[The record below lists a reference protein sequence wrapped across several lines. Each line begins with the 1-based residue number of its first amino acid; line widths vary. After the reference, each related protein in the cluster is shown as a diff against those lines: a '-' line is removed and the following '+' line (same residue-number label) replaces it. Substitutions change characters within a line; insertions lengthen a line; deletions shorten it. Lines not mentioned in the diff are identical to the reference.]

1 MRIKEFNN
9 QIKDFILTNY
19 FSKKVKF
26 IYKNFCQNILGKILF
41 IIFVF
46 SLILLVIINI
56 FKPKIIDELKHVF
69 YSKFINNLQ
78 LNNFNFSVVNI
89 NGINRVKKQEII
101 DIIKNFDDGKS
112 FVINKNLSDSQAIPL
127 AQNLIDEIKSKI
139 LWIDKITIKRIMPD
153 IINIE
158 VIEYKPFAIWI
169 DNDKKFI
176 IDKDGNPVPFVEEY
190 ESNEEFKNMIILS
203 GKNANKNVKSLFNI
217 LSIDAELSKEI
228 YSANWVGNRRWDV
241 RFFDGLLVKLP
252 EDNIAEAWE
261 NLLKLYELSSI
272 DKSIKSI
279 DLRVF
284 GKIYIQYLNKK
295 PNEIETIKS

>member
-1 MRIKEFNN
+1 MWIKKLDSN
-9 QIKDFILTNY
+9 IKDFILTNY
-19 FSKKVKF
+19 FSKKIKF
-26 IYKNFCQNILGKILF
+26 YYKNFCQNFLGKISITILIILAVLF
-41 IIFVF
+41 T
-46 SLILLVIINI
+46 LINV
-56 FKPKIIDELKHVF
+56 FKPKIIDEIKHIF
-69 YSKFINNLQ
+69 FNKFINNLQ

-89 NGINRVKKQEII
+89 TGIERVKKQEII
-101 DIIKNFDDGKS
+101 DIIKNFDDGKN
-112 FVINKNLSDSQAIPL
+112 FMINKNLSDSQAIPL

-153 IINIE
+153 IINIQ
-158 VIEYKPFAIWI
+158 VIEYKPFAIWL

-176 IDKDGNPVPFVEEY
+176 IDKDGNPVPFLEEY
-190 ESNEEFKNMIILS
+190 ETSEEFKNMIILS

-228 YSANWVGNRRWDV
+228 YSANWVGNRRWDI

-261 NLLKLYELSSI
+261 NLLKLYELSNI

-279 DLRVF
+279 DLRVA
-284 GKIYIQYLNKK
+284 GKIYIQYINKK
-295 PNEIETIKS
+295 PNEIDTIKS

>member
-1 MRIKEFNN
+1 MRIKELNN

-19 FSKKVKF
+19 FSKKIKF
-26 IYKNFCQNILGKILF
+26 IYKNFCQNILGKIIFALF
-41 IIFVF
+41 L
-46 SLILLVIINI
+46 SLLILLIIINI
-56 FKPKIIDELKHVF
+56 FKPKIIDELKHIF

-112 FVINKNLSDSQAIPL
+112 FMINKNLSDSQAIPL
-127 AQNLIDEIKSKI
+127 AQNLIDEIKTKI

-158 VIEYKPFAIWI
+158 VVEYKPFAIWL

-176 IDKDGNPVPFVEEY
+176 IDKDGNPVPFLEEY

-203 GKNANKNVKSLFNI
+203 GKNANKNIKSLFNI

-261 NLLKLYELSSI
+261 NLLKLYELSNI

-279 DLRVF
+279 DLRVI

>member
-1 MRIKEFNN
+1 MRIKKFKY

-19 FSKKVKF
+19 FSKKIKF
-26 IYKNFCQNILGKILF
+26 FYKNFCQIFLVKIAILIIILA
-41 IIFVF
+41 V
-46 SLILLVIINI
+46 ILLFFANI
-56 FKPKIIDELKHVF
+56 FKPKIIVELKHII
-69 YSKFINNLQ
+69 YSRFLSNLQ
-78 LNNFNFSVVNI
+78 LNNFNFSVINI

-112 FVINKNLSDSQAIPL
+112 FMINKNLSDSQAIPL

-153 IINIE
+153 TINIE
-158 VIEYKPFAIWI
+158 VIEYKPFAIWL

-176 IDKDGNPVPFVEEY
+176 IDKDGNPVPFLDEY

-261 NLLKLYELSSI
+261 NLLKLYELSDI

-279 DLRVF
+279 DLRVS

-295 PNEIETIKS
+295 LNEIDTIKS

>member
-112 FVINKNLSDSQAIPL
+112 FVIN
-127 AQNLIDEIKSKI
+127 
-139 LWIDKITIKRIMPD
+139 
-153 IINIE
+153 
-158 VIEYKPFAIWI
+158 
-169 DNDKKFI
+169 
-176 IDKDGNPVPFVEEY
+176 
-190 ESNEEFKNMIILS
+190 
-203 GKNANKNVKSLFNI
+203 
-217 LSIDAELSKEI
+217 
-228 YSANWVGNRRWDV
+228 
-241 RFFDGLLVKLP
+241 
-252 EDNIAEAWE
+252 
-261 NLLKLYELSSI
+261 
-272 DKSIKSI
+272 
-279 DLRVF
+279 
-284 GKIYIQYLNKK
+284 
-295 PNEIETIKS
+295 

>member
-1 MRIKEFNN
+1 MRIKKFKN

-19 FSKKVKF
+19 FSKKIKF
-26 IYKNFCQNILGKILF
+26 FYKNFCQ
-41 IIFVF
+41 
-46 SLILLVIINI
+46 ILLVKIAILIIILAVILLFFANI
-56 FKPKIIDELKHVF
+56 FKPKIIVELKHII
-69 YSKFINNLQ
+69 YSRFLSNLQ
-78 LNNFNFSVVNI
+78 LNNFNFSVINI

-112 FVINKNLSDSQAIPL
+112 FMINKNLSDSQAIPL

-153 IINIE
+153 TINIE
-158 VIEYKPFAIWI
+158 VIEYKPFAIWL

-176 IDKDGNPVPFVEEY
+176 IDKDGNPVPFLDEY

-261 NLLKLYELSSI
+261 NLLKLYELSDI

-279 DLRVF
+279 DLRVS

-295 PNEIETIKS
+295 LNEIDTIKS

>member
-1 MRIKEFNN
+1 
-9 QIKDFILTNY
+9 
-19 FSKKVKF
+19 
-26 IYKNFCQNILGKILF
+26 
-41 IIFVF
+41 
-46 SLILLVIINI
+46 
-56 FKPKIIDELKHVF
+56 
-69 YSKFINNLQ
+69 
-78 LNNFNFSVVNI
+78 
-89 NGINRVKKQEII
+89 
-101 DIIKNFDDGKS
+101 
-112 FVINKNLSDSQAIPL
+112 INKNLSDSQAIPL

-158 VIEYKPFAIWI
+158 VIEYKPFAIWL

-176 IDKDGNPVPFVEEY
+176 IDKDGNPVPFLEEY

>member
-1 MRIKEFNN
+1 MRIKKFKN

-19 FSKKVKF
+19 FSKKIKF
-26 IYKNFCQNILGKILF
+26 FYKNFCQ
-41 IIFVF
+41 
-46 SLILLVIINI
+46 ILLVKIAILIIILAVILLFFANI
-56 FKPKIIDELKHVF
+56 FKPKIIVELKHII
-69 YSKFINNLQ
+69 YSRFLSNFQ
-78 LNNFNFSVVNI
+78 LNNFNFSVINI
-89 NGINRVKKQEII
+89 KGINRVKKQEII

-112 FVINKNLSDSQAIPL
+112 FMINKNLSDSQAIPL

-153 IINIE
+153 TINIE
-158 VIEYKPFAIWI
+158 VIEYKPFAIWL

-176 IDKDGNPVPFVEEY
+176 IDKDGNPVPFLDEY

-261 NLLKLYELSSI
+261 NLLKLYELSDI

-279 DLRVF
+279 DLRVS

-295 PNEIETIKS
+295 LNEIDTIKS

>member
-1 MRIKEFNN
+1 MWIKKLDSN
-9 QIKDFILTNY
+9 IKDFILTNY
-19 FSKKVKF
+19 FSKKIKF
-26 IYKNFCQNILGKILF
+26 YYKNFCQNFLGKISITILIILAVLF
-41 IIFVF
+41 T
-46 SLILLVIINI
+46 LINV
-56 FKPKIIDELKHVF
+56 FKPKIIDEIKHIF
-69 YSKFINNLQ
+69 FNKFINNLQ

-89 NGINRVKKQEII
+89 TGIERVKKQEII
-101 DIIKNFDDGKS
+101 DIIKNFDDGKN
-112 FVINKNLSDSQAIPL
+112 FMINKNLSDSQAIPL

-153 IINIE
+153 IINIQ
-158 VIEYKPFAIWI
+158 VIEYKPFAIWL

-176 IDKDGNPVPFVEEY
+176 IDKDGNPVPFLEEY
-190 ESNEEFKNMIILS
+190 ETSEEFKNMIILS

-228 YSANWVGNRRWDV
+228 YSANWVGNRRWDI

-261 NLLKLYELSSI
+261 NLLKLHELSNI

-279 DLRVF
+279 DLRVA
-284 GKIYIQYLNKK
+284 GKIYIQYINKK
-295 PNEIETIKS
+295 PNEIDTIKS

>member
-158 VIEYKPFAIWI
+158 VIEYKPFAIWL

-176 IDKDGNPVPFVEEY
+176 IDKDGNPVPFLEEY

-261 NLLKLYELSSI
+261 NLLKLYELSNI

-279 DLRVF
+279 DLRVV

>member
-1 MRIKEFNN
+1 MWIKKLDSN
-9 QIKDFILTNY
+9 IKDFILTNY
-19 FSKKVKF
+19 FSKKIKF
-26 IYKNFCQNILGKILF
+26 YYKNFCQNFLGKISITILIILAVLF
-41 IIFVF
+41 TITNV
-46 SLILLVIINI
+46 
-56 FKPKIIDELKHVF
+56 FKPKIIDEIKHIF
-69 YSKFINNLQ
+69 FNKFINNLQ

-89 NGINRVKKQEII
+89 TGIERVKKQEII
-101 DIIKNFDDGKS
+101 DIIKNFDDGKN
-112 FVINKNLSDSQAIPL
+112 FMINKNLSDSQAIPL

-153 IINIE
+153 IINIQ
-158 VIEYKPFAIWI
+158 VIEYKPFAIWL

-176 IDKDGNPVPFVEEY
+176 IDKDGNPVPFLEEY
-190 ESNEEFKNMIILS
+190 ETSEEFKNMIILS

-228 YSANWVGNRRWDV
+228 YSANWVGNRRWDI

-261 NLLKLYELSSI
+261 NLLKLYELSNI

-279 DLRVF
+279 DLRVA
-284 GKIYIQYLNKK
+284 GKIYIQYINKK
-295 PNEIETIKS
+295 PNEIDTIKS

>member
-1 MRIKEFNN
+1 MWIKKLDSN
-9 QIKDFILTNY
+9 IKDFILTNY
-19 FSKKVKF
+19 FSKKIKF
-26 IYKNFCQNILGKILF
+26 YYKNFCQNFLGKISITILIILAVLF
-41 IIFVF
+41 TITNV
-46 SLILLVIINI
+46 
-56 FKPKIIDELKHVF
+56 FKPKIIDEIKHIF
-69 YSKFINNLQ
+69 FNKFINNLQ

-89 NGINRVKKQEII
+89 TGIERVKKQEII
-101 DIIKNFDDGKS
+101 DIIKNFDDGKN
-112 FVINKNLSDSQAIPL
+112 FMINKNLSDSQAIPL

-153 IINIE
+153 IINIQ

-169 DNDKKFI
+169 DNEKKFI
-176 IDKDGNPVPFVEEY
+176 IDKDGNPVPFLEEY
-190 ESNEEFKNMIILS
+190 EASEEFKNMIILS

-228 YSANWVGNRRWDV
+228 YSANWVGNRRWDI

-261 NLLKLYELSSI
+261 NLLKLYELSNI

-279 DLRVF
+279 DLRVA
-284 GKIYIQYLNKK
+284 GKIYIQYINKK
-295 PNEIETIKS
+295 PNEIDTIKS

>member
-158 VIEYKPFAIWI
+158 VIEYKPFAIWL

-176 IDKDGNPVPFVEEY
+176 IDKDGNPVPFLEEY